1 MEIYERT
8 AIKSL
13 NVLVQRQL
21 PAHPEQATR
30 AIQLHLA
37 ARLLPAF
44 VTVFYVKQ
52 FAYYLDSSIQDSIGT
67 CKDSRKG
74 GRWELNETSGKA
86 RGRGKDC
93 VRRPSGASER
103 SSGSEKGGA

>member
-44 VTVFYVKQ
+44 VTVFYVNNLRITLTVQYK
-52 FAYYLDSSIQDSIGT
+52 I
-67 CKDSRKG
+67 
-74 GRWELNETSGKA
+74 
-86 RGRGKDC
+86 
-93 VRRPSGASER
+93 V
-103 SSGSEKGGA
+103 